1 MPKSAELFDVE
12 GHSVIVTGAASGLGL
27 AIAEVFADAGAT
39 VTAVDLD
46 AQSLARLE
54 PRMRTVALDVS
65 DFAGVAAV
73 VTQTAA
79 ATGRLDAVFA
89 NAGISAG
96 PGFAFMESGRL
107 ENLDLA
113 HWQKVLDTNL
123 TSVAVLMRA
132 AVGPMKER
140 RYGRIVVTS
149 SVGGIQ
155 AEPTVG
161 YAYSATKAAVN
172 NLVRHAAI
180 EACAS
185 RDPRERDRAGPV
197 PHEHRRRA
205 HAPPRGRGD
214 VRLQGAAR
222 PRRRAGGAE
231 GPRALPRLPHVQ
243 LRHRHRHPD
252 RRRRAC
258 RPSLRRRSTAS
269 TRGYVDVRGTKTRVL
284 RGGGRHSPSSF
295 STAPATPASG
305 CRWYDELAKSGTR
318 DQAPTIPG
326 FGFEERR
333 GHADRFRSR
342 ARVLLPRP
350 TRRARDRARLSVI
363 GSSLGGSIRGGPRR

>member
-1 MPKSAELFDVE
+1 MPKPAELFDVR

-27 AIAEVFADAGAT
+27 AIAEVFADAGAN

-46 AQSLARLE
+46 AEGLARLE
-54 PRMRTVALDVS
+54 PRMRTITLDVS
-65 DFAGVAAV
+65 DLAGVETMVAE
-73 VTQTAA
+73 TTA

-180 EACAS
+180 ELAFA
-185 RDPRERDRAGPV
+185 DE
-197 PHEHRRRA
+197 
-205 HAPPRGRGD
+205 
-214 VRLQGAAR
+214 
-222 PRRRAGGAE
+222 PRRG
-231 GPRALPRLPHVQ
+231 L
-243 LRHRHRHPD
+243 
-252 RRRRAC
+252 
-258 RPSLRRRSTAS
+258 
-269 TRGYVDVRGTKTRVL
+269 
-284 RGGGRHSPSSF
+284 GRIS
-295 STAPATPASG
+295 
-305 CRWYDELAKSGTR
+305 
-318 DQAPTIPG
+318 
-326 FGFEERR
+326 
-333 GHADRFRSR
+333 
-342 ARVLLPRP
+342 
-350 TRRARDRARLSVI
+350 
-363 GSSLGGSIRGGPRR
+363 

>member
-1 MPKSAELFDVE
+1 MPPPAELFDVR

-39 VTAVDLD
+39 VTAVDID
-46 AQSLARLE
+46 AEGLARLE
-54 PRMRTVALDVS
+54 AAMRTRRARRRRPRRASSRLVAE
-65 DFAGVAAV
+65 
-73 VTQTAA
+73 TAA
-79 ATGRLDAVFA
+79 ETGRLDAVFA

-132 AVGPMKER
+132 AVDPMKER

-180 EACAS
+180 ELAPHGILVNAIA
-185 RDPRERDRAGPV
+185 PGPF
-197 PHEHRRRA
+197 RTNI
-205 HAPPRGRGD
+205 
-214 VRLQGAAR
+214 
-222 PRRRAGGAE
+222 AGGRMHLPEVAATFASKVPLGRVAE
-231 GPRALPRLPHVQ
+231 PDELKGLALFLG
-243 LRHRHRHPD
+243 
-252 RRRRAC
+252 
-258 RPSLRRRSTAS
+258 S
-269 TRGYVDVRGTKTRVL
+269 
-284 RGGGRHSPSSF
+284 
-295 STAPATPASG
+295 PASSYVTG
-305 CRWYDELAKSGTR
+305 TVIPIDGGELA
-318 DQAPTIPG
+318 
-326 FGFEERR
+326 
-333 GHADRFRSR
+333 GHYFKEDH
-342 ARVLLPRP
+342 
-350 TRRARDRARLSVI
+350 
-363 GSSLGGSIRGGPRR
+363 G

>member
-1 MPKSAELFDVE
+1 VPAPPDLFDVD

-39 VTAVDLD
+39 VTAVDVDEDGLTR
-46 AQSLARLE
+46 LAS
-54 PRMRTVALDVS
+54 RMRTATLDVS
-65 DFAGVAAV
+65 DLASLQRAV
-73 VTQTAA
+73 SETVS

-107 ENLDLA
+107 ENLDLV

-132 AVGPMKER
+132 AVEPMKER

-180 EACAS
+180 ELAPHGILVNAIA
-185 RDPRERDRAGPV
+185 PGPF
-197 PHEHRRRA
+197 RTNI
-205 HAPPRGRGD
+205 
-214 VRLQGAAR
+214 
-222 PRRRAGGAE
+222 AGGRMHLPEVEAAFASKVPLGRVAEPDELKGLALFLGSPASSYVTGAVIPIDGGETAGHYFAE
-231 GPRALPRLPHVQ
+231 GG
-243 LRHRHRHPD
+243 
-252 RRRRAC
+252 
-258 RPSLRRRSTAS
+258 TA
-269 TRGYVDVRGTKTRVL
+269 
-284 RGGGRHSPSSF
+284 
-295 STAPATPASG
+295 
-305 CRWYDELAKSGTR
+305 
-318 DQAPTIPG
+318 
-326 FGFEERR
+326 
-333 GHADRFRSR
+333 
-342 ARVLLPRP
+342 
-350 TRRARDRARLSVI
+350 
-363 GSSLGGSIRGGPRR
+363 

>member
-1 MPKSAELFDVE
+1 M
-12 GHSVIVTGAASGLGL
+12 
-27 AIAEVFADAGAT
+27 FADAGAN

-46 AQSLARLE
+46 AEGLARLE

-65 DFAGVAAV
+65 DLAGVEAMVAE
-73 VTQTAA
+73 TAA

-180 EACAS
+180 ELAPHGILVNAIA
-185 RDPRERDRAGPV
+185 PGPF
-197 PHEHRRRA
+197 RTNI
-205 HAPPRGRGD
+205 
-214 VRLQGAAR
+214 
-222 PRRRAGGAE
+222 AGGRMHLPEVAATFASKVPLGRVAEPDELKGLALFLGSPASSYVTGTVIPIDGGELAGHHFAE
-231 GPRALPRLPHVQ
+231 G
-243 LRHRHRHPD
+243 D
-252 RRRRAC
+252 
-258 RPSLRRRSTAS
+258 TA
-269 TRGYVDVRGTKTRVL
+269 
-284 RGGGRHSPSSF
+284 
-295 STAPATPASG
+295 
-305 CRWYDELAKSGTR
+305 
-318 DQAPTIPG
+318 
-326 FGFEERR
+326 
-333 GHADRFRSR
+333 
-342 ARVLLPRP
+342 
-350 TRRARDRARLSVI
+350 
-363 GSSLGGSIRGGPRR
+363 